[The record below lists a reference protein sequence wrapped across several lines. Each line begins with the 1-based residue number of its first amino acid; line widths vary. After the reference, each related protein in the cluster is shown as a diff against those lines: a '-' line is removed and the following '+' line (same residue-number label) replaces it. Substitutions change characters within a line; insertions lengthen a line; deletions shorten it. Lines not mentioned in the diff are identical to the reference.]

1 MWALFGH
8 VNRYDLRM
16 NTSITSGPHN
26 TLTFT
31 EQTAEI
37 TLLAYQAT
45 AITVLINILIAMIT
59 NSYDRIQVRSHT
71 HAHILTSTFSSR
83 RSIV

>member
-59 NSYDRIQVRSHT
+59 NSYDRIQVRSRTHT
-71 HAHILTSTFSSR
+71 HFHFL
-83 RSIV
+83 